1 MIVIIGAGMVGL
13 VLATALAEANFPI
26 TLIETHPLVLDATTN
41 HFDPRVSAINQ
52 ISQRILQNLKVWEF
66 LPPKT
71 YAPLR
76 ALRVWDHLGGGEI
89 FFDCAEIGESQLG
102 FIVENRALI
111 KVMWENLQKF
121 PHVRILSP
129 SQPVAIVQTPSALQI
144 ILEKHNPLFA
154 QLIVG
159 ADGSHSWVREQ
170 MAVKIQERSYEQQA
184 IIAVVHSVLP
194 HQYTGWQS
202 FLPTGPLGV
211 LPLADEQNTAI
222 VWSNTVLEAQRLM
235 SLPPSDFAAELSAAL
250 DHRLGMMNAVTPL
263 KQIPLIMRHAEE
275 YVQSRFAL
283 IGDAAHTI
291 HPLAGQGVNLGMMDA
306 AVLAQVLMEAREK
319 TQDLGGLH
327 VLRRYQRWRKGDNTL
342 MLAAMR
348 GFKELF
354 SGANRC
360 LVECRSQG
368 LNLTDK
374 IPFIKN
380 KIMHYAMGRQGDL
393 PALARNADSV
403 LGPCNGTF

>member
-13 VLATALAEANFPI
+13 VLATALAKAKFPI
-26 TLIETHPLVLDATTN
+26 TLIETHPPVWREQENLY
-41 HFDPRVSAINQ
+41 DPRVSAINPV
-52 ISQRILQNLKVWEF
+52 SQQILQNLEIWEL
-66 LPPKT
+66 LPVKA

-89 FFDCAEIGESQLG
+89 FFDSAEIGEPQLG
-102 FIVENRALI
+102 FIVENQALI
-111 KVMWENLQKF
+111 KIMWENLQNF
-121 PHVRILSP
+121 SHVTILSP
-129 SQPVAIVQTPSALQI
+129 SQPLAIVHSPAGI
-144 ILEKHNPLFA
+144 EVILENHSPVWAELV
-154 QLIVG
+154 IG

-170 MAVKIQERSYEQQA
+170 MAIKIQERSYEQQA
-184 IIAVVHSVLP
+184 IIAVAHSVLS
-194 HQYTGWQS
+194 HQNTGWQS

-211 LPLADEQNTAI
+211 LPLADEQTTAI
-222 VWSNTVLEAQRLM
+222 VWSNSLLEAQRLM
-235 SLPPSDFAAELSAAL
+235 SLSSSDFNAELSAAL
-250 DHRLGMMNAVTPL
+250 NNRLGMMNALTSL
-263 KQIPLIMRHAEE
+263 KQIPLVMRHAQE
-275 YVQSRFAL
+275 YVQARLAL

-306 AVLAQVLMEAREK
+306 AVLAQVIIEAK
-319 TQDLGGLH
+319 QKNQDIGGLR

-354 SGANRC
+354 AGNNRC

-374 IPFIKN
+374 IPLIKN
-380 KIMHYAMGRQGDL
+380 RIMHYAMGRQGEL
-393 PALARNADSV
+393 PVLAKNEF
-403 LGPCNGTF
+403 TFNVSSDRI